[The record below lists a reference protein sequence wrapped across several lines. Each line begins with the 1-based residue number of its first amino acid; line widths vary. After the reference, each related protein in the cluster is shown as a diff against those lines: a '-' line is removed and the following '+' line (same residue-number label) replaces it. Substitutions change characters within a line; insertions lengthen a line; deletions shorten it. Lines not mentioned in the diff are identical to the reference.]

1 MTGQGPPL
9 SFTLEV
15 LPERLAIC
23 RLEPEE
29 ADLDW
34 DPGGGLLSVTF
45 TDDEVSV
52 VCEEASAPAGAE
64 ISRGWRGFRVV
75 GPLDLGTVGVLAA
88 LAGALARTGIP
99 VFALSTFDTDY
110 LLVRDA
116 QLAGAIDCLHAAGHV
131 VQT

>member
-1 MTGQGPPL
+1 MIMTETVSLHL
-9 SFTLEV
+9 STVGLSSG
-15 LPERLAIC
+15 LA
-23 RLEPEE
+23 
-29 ADLDW
+29 A
-34 DPGGGLLSVTF
+34 
-45 TDDEVSV
+45 
-52 VCEEASAPAGAE
+52 AGAE

-116 QLAGAIDCLHAAGHV
+116 QLAGAIDCLHAAGQV